1 MASSIS
7 GNIRIGNIKIMEV
20 GIEVCNYKNF
30 SLVYLSKLV
39 AQPYDIST
47 SWEQLDGW
55 GEFPRG

>member
-7 GNIRIGNIKIMEV
+7 GNIRINNIKIISV
-20 GIEVCNYKNF
+20 YRSVYKNF
-30 SLVYLSKLV
+30 SLVYLSKLI

>member
-7 GNIRIGNIKIMEV
+7 GNIRIKIMEV
-20 GIEVCNYKNF
+20 GIEVYIKNF

-55 GEFPRG
+55 GEFPQG